1 MNQETKHIDALIVG
15 AGPCG
20 IFQIFELGLLGIDSV
35 IIDSMEKIGGQCSEL
50 YPDKPIYDIPGI
62 PVCSAQELVDNL
74 MEQIEPFNPEIYLG
88 EEVVSVESKNEEY
101 FVTTS
106 SNNQFI
112 TKTIFIAGGV
122 GSFQARK
129 IKLKDIDDFE
139 DKWLHYKVKNKKG
152 FFGKNLV
159 IFGGGDSAL
168 DWANDFASDKEFIDS
183 GGTLTLVHRR
193 DKYRGVAASVKTMK
207 ALVNEGRINLYEKS
221 NLKSYSVDNENLKT
235 LTLSVNKEEKV
246 IAADSMLVCFGLS
259 PKLGPIAEWN
269 LEINKKSIEV
279 DTEKF
284 QTNLPGIFAIGD
296 ISNYPGKKKLIL
308 SGFHEAA
315 LAAFA
320 AKAIIEPGKK
330 VHLQYTTTSPKLQER
345 LGVSEK

>member
-1 MNQETKHIDALIVG
+1 MSQETIHIDALIVG

-106 SNNQFI
+106 TNNQFI

-168 DWANDFASDKEFIDS
+168 DWANDFACD
-183 GGTLTLVHRR
+183 
-193 DKYRGVAASVKTMK
+193 
-207 ALVNEGRINLYEKS
+207 
-221 NLKSYSVDNENLKT
+221 
-235 LTLSVNKEEKV
+235 
-246 IAADSMLVCFGLS
+246 
-259 PKLGPIAEWN
+259 
-269 LEINKKSIEV
+269 
-279 DTEKF
+279 
-284 QTNLPGIFAIGD
+284 
-296 ISNYPGKKKLIL
+296 
-308 SGFHEAA
+308 
-315 LAAFA
+315 
-320 AKAIIEPGKK
+320 
-330 VHLQYTTTSPKLQER
+330 
-345 LGVSEK
+345 

>member
-1 MNQETKHIDALIVG
+1 MSQETKHIDALIVG

-106 SNNQFI
+106 TNNQFI

-183 GGTLTLVHRR
+183 GGTVTLVHRR

-235 LTLSVNKEEKV
+235 LTLSVNKEENV

>member
-1 MNQETKHIDALIVG
+1 MSQEPKNIDALIVG

-106 SNNQFI
+106 TNNQFI

-139 DKWLHYKVKNKKG
+139 DKWLHYKVKNKNG

-183 GGTLTLVHRR
+183 GGTVTLVHRR
-193 DKYRGVAASVKTMK
+193 DKYRGVTASVKTMK
-207 ALVNEGRINLYEKS
+207 ALVDEGRINLYEKS

-246 IAADSMLVCFGLS
+246 ITADSMLVCFGLS